1 MVGGLKQNKIKVSRN
16 LPKKKSWKLKLKIS
30 IKEEIPGHAF
40 FKISSLNQNFPFTK
54 HFKNATFTR

>member
-16 LPKKKSWKLKLKIS
+16 LPQKKRVEVKIS

-54 HFKNATFTR
+54 HFKNAIFTR